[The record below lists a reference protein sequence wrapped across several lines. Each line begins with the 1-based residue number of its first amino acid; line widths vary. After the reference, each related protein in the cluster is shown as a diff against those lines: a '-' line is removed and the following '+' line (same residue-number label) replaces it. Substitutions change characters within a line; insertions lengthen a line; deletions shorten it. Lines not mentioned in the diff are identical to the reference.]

1 MPDYLLN
8 GPLFL
13 RQPAIGLFVL
23 VISSSAGCAGVDV
36 VMLSTESY
44 TPQPNHVESLEREPS
59 RPYVQIAIL
68 SVSSLWLS
76 TDSKR
81 EKILEKAG
89 SLGADAVVFGDFHLR
104 PRKDT
109 RKDAH
114 NPSSPSSPPEE
125 IEKPA
130 LLDDRLSSLQEQNVD
145 ADVSVVLVR
154 GGRGGT
160 RGPGGWRGRSWG
172 GYYGPYYGPHYRPW
186 GYRFRPGWWG
196 YGPYW
201 GGPYWGGGYYYDV
214 PYPSY
219 GAYSPYDYGYTNS
232 VTVGTAIHY
241 TD

>member
-1 MPDYLLN
+1 
-8 GPLFL
+8 
-13 RQPAIGLFVL
+13 
-23 VISSSAGCAGVDV
+23 
-36 VMLSTESY
+36 MLSTETY

-104 PRKDT
+104 PRKD
-109 RKDAH
+109 AH

-154 GGRGGT
+154 GGRGGG
-160 RGPGGWRGRSWG
+160 RGFVGE
-172 GYYGPYYGPHYRPW
+172 RPKTLMA
-186 GYRFRPGWWG
+186 
-196 YGPYW
+196 
-201 GGPYWGGGYYYDV
+201 
-214 PYPSY
+214 S
-219 GAYSPYDYGYTNS
+219 
-232 VTVGTAIHY
+232 
-241 TD
+241 